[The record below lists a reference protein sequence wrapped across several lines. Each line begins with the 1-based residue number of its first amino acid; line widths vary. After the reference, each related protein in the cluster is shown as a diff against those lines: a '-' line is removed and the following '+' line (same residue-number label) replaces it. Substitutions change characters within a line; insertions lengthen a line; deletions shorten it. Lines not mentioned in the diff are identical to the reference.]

1 MHQKSKI
8 IKIMPVH
15 TQVQKMH
22 TLHLTLLFVNVFF
35 LNPCTYIEDIH
46 VVNFLFLLQEK
57 SENCALRHVR
67 MFMTDE
73 QQEQDNGS
81 CSETSS
87 KQNITFIKDAV
98 SD

>member
-1 MHQKSKI
+1 M
-8 IKIMPVH
+8 
-15 TQVQKMH
+15 
-22 TLHLTLLFVNVFF
+22 FF

-46 VVNFLFLLQEK
+46 VVNFLFPLQEK